1 MMRKKSREPK
11 FDTLTSNEPV
21 VMGDKTII
29 GEGITIEGTIRG
41 KEDLIIE
48 GTVKGN
54 IEVAGNHL
62 TIGRNGM
69 VEAEINAESVTI
81 SGRLKGNVKA
91 VGRVAITE
99 EADFNGEIHARTISV
114 KDGAFLK
121 AVIELEREADS
132 NTGSEWG
139 ESTLPDDSIPDVEG
153 V

>member
-1 MMRKKSREPK
+1 MRKKSREPK
-11 FDTLTSNEPV
+11 FETLAPSESM

-62 TIGRNGM
+62 TVGRNGV

-91 VGRVAITE
+91 SGRVAITE

-121 AVIELEREADS
+121 AVIELERQAESKPD
-132 NTGSEWG
+132 TGWDEGAQSD
-139 ESTLPDDSIPDVEG
+139 ESLLDAEG